1 MGSIPAA
8 GAIVKFQRLREEPF
22 LLSQVIGRRAV
33 EKIRNN
39 YPDIAPSGPTFSRGV
54 RVGNLLFIAGCTARG
69 TAAQGGAMMEQLR
82 VTLDRIVRIV
92 DAEGGAPSDIV
103 KITTF
108 VTSIPAWRERREQQ
122 EALFAEFFQG
132 EYPANTLV
140 EITALAED
148 GLDVEIEAIV
158 ELS

>member
-1 MGSIPAA
+1 M
-8 GAIVKFQRLREEPF
+8 
-22 LLSQVIGRRAV
+22 
-33 EKIRNN
+33 EKIRKN

-54 RVGNLLFIAGCTARG
+54 RAGNMLYIAGCTARG
-69 TAAQGGAMMEQLR
+69 TEAQGQNIMEQLR

-92 DAEGGAPSDIV
+92 AEEGGVPSDIV

-108 VTSIPAWRERREQQ
+108 VTSIPDWRADRERQ
-122 EALFAEFFQG
+122 EALFAEYFQG

-158 ELS
+158 ELG